1 MLFKYTT
8 ISKSGKQT
16 KSQIE
21 AQDLSE
27 AKNKLKAQGIIYS
40 DLKEDSLNIS
50 FLSKL
55 QIKREISNSILSDIC
70 RDLSIYLQSGV
81 SLVSSINLIANRYKN
96 NKKVYRFLDSVS
108 TLLKEGKGFYT
119 ALDEQ
124 TVFTL
129 PPFFKQSIKV
139 SQTSGLLDQVLTE
152 LATFLKDQEQIK
164 KQTISAIVYP
174 SFMLVVSIFV
184 VGFMLSFVVPKITS
198 IFDQFDQELPPI
210 TQFIISA
217 GDFMENYFTYFII
230 VFLLTIFA
238 FVYSLK
244 RYPNFKFAFD
254 KFVLKI
260 PLFKTI
266 TLYSELSRFS
276 YMNSILISS
285 GVPTV
290 QAFKLS
296 SNILKN
302 SVIKKVFM
310 DATTKV
316 VEGEALSKMLDN
328 SKVYKIES
336 SFIQA
341 VAIGEQTSQLHSV
354 LKNLATVYNESNK
367 NKISIL
373 LSLLEPVLM
382 LVVGAMIGFIVI
394 AMLLPI
400 FSMSIA

>member
-152 LATFLKDQEQIK
+152 LSTFLKDQEQIK

-230 VFLLTIFA
+230 VFLLAIFA
-238 FVYSLK
+238 FVFSLK
-244 RYPNFKFAFD
+244 KYPNFKFAFD